1 MGRKAKLKK
10 LRREIKANPPTET
23 SAKSTHFVDR
33 LGKLGYQLDQ
43 IERSPEVPN
52 QKIEPQL

>member
-10 LRREIKANPPTET
+10 LRRELKANPATET
-23 SAKSTHFVDR
+23 SSNSTQFVDQ
-33 LGKLGYQLDQ
+33 LGKLGYQLDRS
-43 IERSPEVPN
+43 ERSPEVPT